1 MLALRCTNFEV
12 QKREAENIGLEL
24 KEEVSGKKQVPSLAR
39 LSCYV
44 KKRTTDVLD
53 LDCLVRW

>member
-1 MLALRCTNFEV
+1 MLALRWTNFEA
-12 QKREAENIGLEL
+12 QKREAETMGLEL
-24 KEEVSGKKQVPSLAR
+24 REEVSGKKHVPSLAR

-44 KKRTTDVLD
+44 KKRTADVLD